1 MPLRGL
7 PPPPELLLG
16 VRANAIVQAADAQLK
31 VPCADASAI
40 GKLGWLSRLLQRRG
54 REGLLPADRLR
65 GSARESKAAARLRT
79 RPTPHGL
86 GGTLTEPVDTDEW
99 ASPSTCSSLDDDG
112 GDGSGHAA
120 GLVLN

>member
-7 PPPPELLLG
+7 PPELLSGLRASAG
-16 VRANAIVQAADAQLK
+16 VHVAGAQLE
-31 VPCADASAI
+31 VPCSDASAI
-40 GKLGWLSRLLQRRG
+40 GKLGYLSRLLQRRG

-65 GSARESKAAARLRT
+65 GCARESKAAARLRT

-99 ASPSTCSSLDDDG
+99 ASPSTCRSLGDDG